1 MTIVTVSFEQ
11 DDAVVSMIKMIIL
24 YLRRYLN
31 IYSDTLNKD
40 GKVVLIGRYS
50 IKQSWIP
57 ILRKVKLNR

>member
-1 MTIVTVSFEQ
+1 VTIVTVSFEQ